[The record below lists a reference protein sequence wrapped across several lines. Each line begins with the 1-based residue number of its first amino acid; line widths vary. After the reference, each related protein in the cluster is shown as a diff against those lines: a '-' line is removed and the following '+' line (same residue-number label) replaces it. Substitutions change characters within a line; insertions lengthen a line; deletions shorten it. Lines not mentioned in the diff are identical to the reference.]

1 MNHSQTSALEFL
13 GLQRDF
19 ISQHL
24 DDWFLKEQVRYE
36 NIIPDMHYTFNR
48 ILRFSQSGKMIR
60 GALVLLL
67 SKIHSERINHQ
78 WDKNALQLAAAMELF
93 QSFLLIHDD
102 IMDRDPI
109 RRGQPAVYMQ
119 FARDMEQNYK
129 TNKENATRLGEALGI
144 CVGDIANFL
153 GYEMISSSS
162 LSTDLKAKLF
172 SVVNYELTRV
182 GLAQMQDVAWSGTR
196 MSVPTTEAVLD
207 MYINKT
213 GRYTFTLP
221 MILGAILGN
230 ATQEELTILYEL
242 GDLLGIL
249 FQIRDDEIGIF
260 GDEKITG
267 KPVGSDIEEGKKTI
281 FLSELFS
288 RCSEKEYK
296 QLMETLNKSP
306 MDKQQVNDI
315 IELMKTKGVLEFV
328 QDQKLVYKQKVASS
342 IDQLESISPM
352 VRDLLFSLADYC
364 LQRTN

>member
-1 MNHSQTSALEFL
+1 MHQNQTSALDFL
-13 GLQRDF
+13 SRQREF
-19 ISQHL
+19 ISRHL
-24 DDWFLKEQVRYE
+24 NNWFTHEQARYE
-36 NIIPDMHYTFNR
+36 KIIPDMHYSFKR
-48 ILRFSQSGKMIR
+48 VLGFCQSGKMIR

-67 SKIHSERINHQ
+67 SKIHSKNFDQQ
-78 WDKNALQLAAAMELF
+78 WDKNALHLAAAMELF

-119 FARDMEQNYK
+119 YAKDMEQHFR
-129 TNKENATRLGEALGI
+129 TNNENSIRLGEALGI
-144 CVGDIANFL
+144 CVGDITNFL
-153 GYEMISSSS
+153 GYEMISSCS
-162 LSTDLKAKLF
+162 LPGELKAKLF

-196 MSVPTTEAVLD
+196 TSIPTTDAVLN

-221 MILGAILGN
+221 MILGANLGK
-230 ATQEELTILYEL
+230 ATELELSNLYEL
-242 GDLLGIL
+242 GDILGIL

-288 RCSEKEYK
+288 RCNDQEHNTI
-296 QLMETLNKSP
+296 MTILNNSNINKHQINS
-306 MDKQQVNDI
+306 I

-328 QDQKLVYKQKVASS
+328 QEQKSLYRQKAVSA
-342 IDQLESISPM
+342 INQLDTIEPM
-352 VRDLLFSLADYC
+352 VRDLLLSLTDYC
-364 LQRTN
+364 LLRTS